1 RLTCLRHAANQSCV
15 RTNGMEPQ
23 EAVKGERIGSG
34 LLYHLFGNIYERRT
48 ALRDECGRQ
57 LATCPISDVE
67 CAAVCV
73 KNVHGALHNE
83 SMQFLRSNCS
93 AERFAQPVEEIEN
106 ERLLDLNLLMRT
118 LQFSHS
124 PR

>member
-1 RLTCLRHAANQSCV
+1 NIL
-15 RTNGMEPQ
+15 
-23 EAVKGERIGSG
+23 
-34 LLYHLFGNIYERRT
+34 GNIYERRT
-48 ALRDECGRQ
+48 ALRDECGRE

-83 SMQFLRSNCS
+83 SMQLVRSNCS

-106 ERLLDLNLLMRT
+106 EGHFDLNLLMRA
-118 LQFSHS
+118 LQFSNS
-124 PR
+124 PRLDVGSHTPPC